1 MLFGLCSYI
10 IRMSGIF
17 SYSIYKKSFKYLC
30 YVSRIIIKTD
40 NRKPI
45 IMKQR
50 IIYVAVLLL
59 AICSSSPAKKKAEA
73 PEIVKLKG
81 KIENVMAKVDA
92 QPDWLYSRLQMYW
105 NTHATDVFVNGEA
118 FAKPGG
124 ERAKEPTVKYNG
136 LRGMESQYNRPNLE
150 NIMPYDD
157 DEQGNVTYINK
168 ATGAMEK
175 AHPSKTGCNIA
186 SVNRQIV
193 GIARDAARV
202 YAATG
207 DIRYG
212 RMAAKVLDVYMK
224 GIAYRN
230 VPTDLNHGHQ
240 QTLVGMTTFEVI
252 HEDVINELT
261 QMYPLVKDLLK
272 DDQPVIEAGFKK
284 WAENII
290 ANGVPHNNWNL
301 FQADFIV
308 KIALVLQD
316 NNAYADGKGKQYYLD
331 YVVNQNSIRQWSMNK
346 LIDFGF
352 DANAKTWY
360 ESPGYS
366 TTVLGSICDF
376 ANMLDE
382 KAGIDLF
389 KMRPILIDGVKTSA
403 EYLFPNRMIAGFG
416 DTHPGYLNQGGINNI
431 LKYATRHKD
440 KSLVSDMNL
449 FKSAVAANAPQL
461 AIERYTSSMF
471 YAPNVSWIAMRS
483 GMDKQH
489 DLMASLNGSLGNHA
503 HANGISLEL
512 YGKGYVLGP
521 DAGIGKYLYSGLD
534 YIEYYSQMPA
544 HNTVVVDGVSSYPV
558 MMSQHAFKLIASYPK
573 VSKEQPTSKKLS
585 EQKERMTYATVSFIE
600 PETQALQQRTTA
612 IVKTSDKGGYY
623 IDVFRSKKQEGG
635 DKTHDYFYHN
645 LGQQMQVV
653 DAATGKPLDMKPT
666 EELAF
671 AGGHLY
677 AYSYIYNKESA
688 EMQGSIKT
696 QFVTRIEDDK
706 VVEAMDGQRE
716 ITMTMWMKADADRTI
731 FKALSP
737 ANLEYER
744 MPNQPYN
751 IEKQPVLTFVARQKG
766 EAWNRPFVC
775 VYEPSSDTESG
786 DIASVDYFEPSQKGA
801 VGIIVKLKDGTEQR
815 IVCLENGK
823 VETK

>member
-1 MLFGLCSYI
+1 
-10 IRMSGIF
+10 
-17 SYSIYKKSFKYLC
+17 
-30 YVSRIIIKTD
+30 
-40 NRKPI
+40 
-45 IMKQR
+45 MKQKVL
-50 IIYVAVLLL
+50 YVAALMLL
-59 AICSSSPAKKKAEA
+59 SSSFGMAKKKVED
-73 PEIVKLKG
+73 PEITKLKA
-81 KIENVMAKVDA
+81 KIENVMSQVDK
-92 QPDWLYSRLQMYW
+92 QPDWLYSRLQMFW
-105 NTHATDVFVNGEA
+105 KTNASDVFVNGEA
-118 FAKPGG
+118 FAHPGG
-124 ERAKEPTVKYNG
+124 ERAAEPTVKYNG
-136 LRGMESQYNRPNLE
+136 TRGFESQYNRPKLE
-150 NIMPYDD
+150 DLVPYDD

-168 ATGAMEK
+168 VTGKMEETSP
-175 AHPSKTGCNIA
+175 AKTGCNIA
-186 SVNRQIV
+186 GVNRYII
-193 GIARDAARV
+193 GIARDAARI

-212 RMAAKVLDVYMK
+212 QMAAKVFDVYMK

-230 VPTDLNHGHQ
+230 VPIDLNHGHQ

-261 QMYPLVKDLLK
+261 QMYPLIKPLVKN
-272 DDQPVIEAGFKK
+272 DQAVIEAGFKK

-301 FQADFIV
+301 FQADFIT

-316 NNAYADGKGKQYYLD
+316 NQAYADGKGKQYYLD
-331 YVVNQNSIRQWSMNK
+331 YIVNQNSIRQWSMNK

-352 DANAKTWY
+352 DAKSKTWY

-389 KMRPILIDGVKTSA
+389 KQRPVLTEAVKTSA

-416 DTHPGYLNQGGINNI
+416 DTHPGYLNTGGIDQV
-431 LKYATRHKD
+431 LKYAARHKN
-440 KSLVSDMNL
+440 KNLISEMNL
-449 FKSAVAANAPQL
+449 LKNAVAPQAPISE
-461 AIERYTSSMF
+461 IEAYTSTLF

-489 DLMASLNGSLGNHA
+489 DLMASVNASLGNHQ

-521 DAGIGKYLYSGLD
+521 DAGIGRTLYSGLD
-534 YIEYYSQMPA
+534 YLEYYSQMPA

-558 MMSQHAFKLIASYPK
+558 MMSQHAFKIVASYPE
-573 VSKEQPTSKKLS
+573 VSKEQPASKKLS
-585 EQKERMTYATVSFIE
+585 EKKLSIQKDSELKDKITYATVSFIE

-612 IVKTSDKGGYY
+612 IVKTSAKGGYY
-623 IDVFRSKKQEGG
+623 IDVFRSKKKEGG

-645 LGQQMQVV
+645 LGQEMKVM
-653 DAATGKPLDMKPT
+653 DATSGQPLDMKPT

-677 AYSYIYNKESA
+677 AYSYIYDKKSA
-688 EMQGSIKT
+688 EMQNSVKT
-696 QFVTRIEDDK
+696 QFVTKILDDK

-716 ITMTMWMKADADRTI
+716 ITMAMWMKKDENRTI
-731 FKALSP
+731 FQALSP
-737 ANLEYER
+737 VNLEYER
-744 MPNQPYN
+744 MPNQPYKVD
-751 IEKQPVLTFVARQKG
+751 EQPVLTFVARQKG
-766 EAWNRPFVC
+766 EAWNHPFVC
-775 VYEPSSDTESG
+775 VYEPSSDTEPG
-786 DIASVDYFEPSQKGA
+786 DIASVDYFTPSEPSA

-815 IVCLENGK
+815 IVCSENGK
-823 VETK
+823 VQIK

>member
-1 MLFGLCSYI
+1 
-10 IRMSGIF
+10 
-17 SYSIYKKSFKYLC
+17 
-30 YVSRIIIKTD
+30 
-40 NRKPI
+40 
-45 IMKQR
+45 MKQK
-50 IIYVAVLLL
+50 ISYMALAAWLLI
-59 AICSSSPAKKKAEA
+59 ASCTIGIAKVKKKVED
-73 PEIVKLKG
+73 PETTKLKG
-81 KIENVMAKVDA
+81 KIESVMSLVDK

-105 NTHATDVFVNGEA
+105 QTHATDVFVNGET

-124 ERAKEPTVKYNG
+124 ERAAEPTVKYNG
-136 LRGMESQYNRPNLE
+136 TRGTASQYNRPKLE
-150 NIMPYDD
+150 DIVPYDD
-157 DEQGNVTYINK
+157 DEQGSVTYINK
-168 ATGAMEK
+168 QTGKMEK
-175 AHPSKTGCNIA
+175 TSPAKTGCNIA
-186 SVNRQIV
+186 GVNRQIV
-193 GIARDAARV
+193 GIARDAARI

-207 DIRYG
+207 DMRYG
-212 RMAAKVLDVYMK
+212 QMAARVFCVYMK

-252 HEDVINELT
+252 HEDIINELT
-261 QMYPLVKDLLK
+261 QMYPLIKNLVK
-272 DDQPVIEAGFKK
+272 DDQPIIESGFKK

-290 ANGVPHNNWNL
+290 ANGVPHNNWDL

-316 NNAYADGKGKQYYLD
+316 DKAYADGKGRQYYLD

-352 DANAKTWY
+352 DKNAKTWY

-366 TTVLGSICDF
+366 TTVLSTICDF

-389 KMRPILIDGVKTSA
+389 AKRPILIDAVKTSA
-403 EYLFPNRMIAGFG
+403 QYLFPNRMIAGWG
-416 DTHPGYLNQGGINNI
+416 DTHPNYLNTGGIDNI
-431 LKYATRHKD
+431 LKYATRHKN
-440 KSLVSDMNL
+440 KSLISEMNL
-449 FKSAVAANAPQL
+449 LKSAVASNAPL
-461 AIERYTSSMF
+461 SEIERYTSTMF
-471 YAPNVSWIAMRS
+471 YAPNVSWLAMRT

-521 DAGIGKYLYSGLD
+521 DAGIGKFLYSGLD
-534 YIEYYSQMPA
+534 YAEYYSQMPA

-558 MMSQHAFKLIASYPK
+558 MMSKQAFKVIASYPE
-573 VSKEQPTSKKLS
+573 VSAEQVSSKKLS
-585 EQKERMTYATVSFIE
+585 EQKEKLTYATVSFIE
-600 PETQALQQRTTA
+600 PETQAEQQRTTA
-612 IVKTSDKGGYY
+612 VVKTSDKGGFY
-623 IDVFRSKKQEGG
+623 IDVFRSRKKDGG

-645 LGQQMQVV
+645 LGQTMTVE
-653 DAATGKPLDMKPT
+653 DAKTDKPLYLKPT
-666 EELAF
+666 DELAF

-677 AYSYIYNKESA
+677 AYSYIYNKVSA
-688 EMQGSIKT
+688 EMQNSIKA
-696 QFVTRIEDDK
+696 QFTTKIEDAK
-706 VVEAMDGQRE
+706 IVEAMDGQHE
-716 ITMTMWMKADADRTI
+716 ITMTMWMKADENRTL

-744 MPNQPYN
+744 MPNQPYC

-766 EAWNRPFVC
+766 EAWNHPFVC
-775 VYEPSSDTESG
+775 VYEPSSDTEPG
-786 DIASVDYFEPSQKGA
+786 DIASVDYFTPSEQGA

-815 IVCLENGK
+815 IVCSENGK
-823 VETK
+823 VNLLD

>member
-1 MLFGLCSYI
+1 
-10 IRMSGIF
+10 
-17 SYSIYKKSFKYLC
+17 
-30 YVSRIIIKTD
+30 
-40 NRKPI
+40 
-45 IMKQR
+45 MKQKVL
-50 IIYVAVLLL
+50 YVAALMLL
-59 AICSSSPAKKKAEA
+59 SSSFGMAKKKVED
-73 PEIVKLKG
+73 PEITKLKA
-81 KIENVMAKVDA
+81 KIENVMSQVDK
-92 QPDWLYSRLQMYW
+92 QPDWLYSRLQMFW
-105 NTHATDVFVNGEA
+105 KTNASDVFVNGEA
-118 FAKPGG
+118 FAHPGG
-124 ERAKEPTVKYNG
+124 ERAAEPTVKYNG
-136 LRGMESQYNRPNLE
+136 TRGFESQYNRPKLE
-150 NIMPYDD
+150 DLVPYDD

-168 ATGAMEK
+168 VTGKMEK
-175 AHPSKTGCNIA
+175 TSPAKTGCNIA
-186 SVNRQIV
+186 GVNRYII
-193 GIARDAARV
+193 GIARDAARI

-212 RMAAKVLDVYMK
+212 QMAAKVFDVYMK

-230 VPTDLNHGHQ
+230 VPIDLNHGHQ

-261 QMYPLVKDLLK
+261 QMYPLIKPLVK
-272 DDQPVIEAGFKK
+272 DDQAVIEAGFKK

-316 NNAYADGKGKQYYLD
+316 NQAYADGKGKQYYLD
-331 YVVNQNSIRQWSMNK
+331 YIVNQNSIRQWSMNK

-352 DANAKTWY
+352 DANSKTWY

-366 TTVLGSICDF
+366 TTVLSSICDF

-389 KMRPILIDGVKTSA
+389 KQRPILTEAVKTSA

-416 DTHPGYLNQGGINNI
+416 DTHPGYLNTGGIDQV
-431 LKYATRHKD
+431 LKYATRHKN
-440 KSLVSDMNL
+440 KNLISEMNL
-449 FKSAVAANAPQL
+449 LKNAVAPKAPISE
-461 AIERYTSSMF
+461 IEAYTSTLF

-489 DLMASLNGSLGNHA
+489 DLMASVNASLGNHQ

-521 DAGIGKYLYSGLD
+521 DAGIGRTLYSGLD
-534 YIEYYSQMPA
+534 YLEYYSQMPA

-558 MMSQHAFKLIASYPK
+558 MMSQHAFKVVASYPE
-573 VSKEQPTSKKLS
+573 VSKEQPASKKLS
-585 EQKERMTYATVSFIE
+585 EKKLSFQKDSELKDKITYATVSFIE

-612 IVKTSDKGGYY
+612 IVKTSAKGGYY
-623 IDVFRSKKQEGG
+623 IDVFRSKKKEGG

-645 LGQQMQVV
+645 LGQEMKVM
-653 DAATGKPLDMKPT
+653 DAASGLSLDMKPT

-677 AYSYIYNKESA
+677 AYSYIYDKKSA
-688 EMQGSIKT
+688 EMQNSVKT
-696 QFVTRIEDDK
+696 QFVTKILDDK

-716 ITMTMWMKADADRTI
+716 ITMTMWMKKDENRTI
-731 FKALSP
+731 FQALSP
-737 ANLEYER
+737 VNLEYER
-744 MPNQPYN
+744 MPNQPYKVD
-751 IEKQPVLTFVARQKG
+751 EQPVLTFVARQKG
-766 EAWNRPFVC
+766 EAWNHPFVC
-775 VYEPSSDTESG
+775 VYEPSSDTEPG
-786 DIASVDYFEPSQKGA
+786 DIASVDYFTPSEPSA

-815 IVCLENGK
+815 IVCSENGK
-823 VETK
+823 VQIK

>member
-1 MLFGLCSYI
+1 
-10 IRMSGIF
+10 
-17 SYSIYKKSFKYLC
+17 
-30 YVSRIIIKTD
+30 
-40 NRKPI
+40 
-45 IMKQR
+45 MKQKKL
-50 IIYVAVLLL
+50 YVVIWLLC
-59 AICSSSPAKKKAEA
+59 ICINATAKKKTDS

-105 NTHATDVFVNGEA
+105 KTQASDVFVNGET
-118 FAKPGG
+118 FSHPGG
-124 ERAKEPTVKYNG
+124 AKAASPTVKYNG
-136 LRGMESQYNRPNLE
+136 SRSTASQYNRPKLE
-150 NIMPYDD
+150 DIIPYDD
-157 DEQGNVTYINK
+157 DEQGNVTYINR
-168 ATGAMEK
+168 ATGKMEK
-175 AHPSKTGCNIA
+175 TSPAKTGCNIA
-186 SVNRQIV
+186 SVNRYII
-193 GIARDAARV
+193 GIARDAARI

-207 DIRYG
+207 DMRYG
-212 RMAAKVLDVYMK
+212 QMAAKVLDVYMK

-230 VPTDLNHGHQ
+230 VPIDLNHGHQ

-252 HEDVINELT
+252 HEDAINELT
-261 QMYPLVKDLLK
+261 QMYPLIKNLVKE
-272 DDQPVIEAGFKK
+272 DQAVIESGFKK

-290 ANGVPHNNWNL
+290 ANGVPHNNWDL
-301 FQADFIV
+301 FQADFIM

-316 NNAYADGKGKQYYLD
+316 NQAYADGKGKQYYLD
-331 YVVNQNSIRQWSMNK
+331 YIVNQNSIRQWSMNR

-352 DANAKTWY
+352 DAKSNTWY

-389 KMRPILIDGVKTSA
+389 KQRPILKDAVKTSA

-416 DTHPGYLNQGGINNI
+416 DTHPGYLNTGGIDHI

-440 KSLVSDMNL
+440 KILISEMNL
-449 FKSAVAANAPQL
+449 LKNAVTPKASL
-461 AIERYTSSMF
+461 SEIEAYTSTIF

-489 DLMASLNGSLGNHA
+489 DLMASINASLGNHQ

-521 DAGIGKYLYSGLD
+521 DAGIGKNLYSGLD
-534 YIEYYSQMPA
+534 YLEYYSQMPA

-558 MMSQHAFKLIASYPK
+558 MMSQHGFKVVASYPE
-573 VSKEQPTSKKLS
+573 VSKDQPASKKLS
-585 EQKERMTYATVSFIE
+585 EQKEKVSYATVSFIE
-600 PETQALQQRTTA
+600 PETQAQQQRTTA
-612 IVKTSDKGGYY
+612 IVKTSAKGGFY
-623 IDVFRSKKQEGG
+623 IDVFRSKKIEGG

-645 LGQQMQVV
+645 LGQEMKVM
-653 DAATGKPLDMKPT
+653 DAASGNPLDMKPT

-677 AYSYIYNKESA
+677 AYSYIYDKKSA
-688 EMQGSIKT
+688 EMQNAVKT
-696 QFVTRIEDDK
+696 QFVTKIQDDN

-716 ITMTMWMKADADRTI
+716 ITMTMWMKKDENRTI
-731 FKALSP
+731 FQALSP
-737 ANLEYER
+737 VNLEYER
-744 MPNQPYN
+744 IPNQPYN

-766 EAWNRPFVC
+766 EAWNHPFVC
-775 VYEPSSDTESG
+775 VYEPSSDTEPG
-786 DIASVDYFEPSQKGA
+786 DIASVDYFTPNEQGA
-801 VGIIVKLKDGTEQR
+801 VGIIVKLKNGTEQR
-815 IVCLENGK
+815 IVCLENGNIK
-823 VETK
+823 TK